1 MVNEV
6 ASEIQFT
13 KQERKDKIKISCKF
27 SGNSLISQFEN
38 LNSFNHSNA
47 LTIFE
52 KLNQHFKYDK
62 NMVIDFGELNSIDVY
77 GLKILLQMNNK
88 LMNNGK
94 RLTLINLSGVVKKL
108 LSTLEINKII
118 KIQENPNLLI
128 NKEIEQTNHLLE
140 FSHITNTIEHVN

>member
-1 MVNEV
+1 VV
-6 ASEIQFT
+6 KDTISDILYT
-13 KQERKDKIKISCKF
+13 KQEQDKIKISCKF

-38 LNSFNHSNA
+38 LSSFNQSNA
-47 LTIFE
+47 QTIFE
-52 KLNQHFKYDK
+52 KLNQHFKYNK
-62 NMVIDFGELNSIDVY
+62 NMVIDFRELNSIDVY

-140 FSHITNTIEHVN
+140 FSHIANTIEHVN